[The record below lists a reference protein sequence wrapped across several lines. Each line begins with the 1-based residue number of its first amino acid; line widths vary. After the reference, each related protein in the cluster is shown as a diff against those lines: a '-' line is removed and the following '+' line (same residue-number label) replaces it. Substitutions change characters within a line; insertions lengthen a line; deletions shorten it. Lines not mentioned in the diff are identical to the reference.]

1 MNVIVASLI
10 TLGVIGLVAA
20 IVLYFV
26 AQKFKVE
33 EDPRIDEVESVLPG
47 ANCGGC
53 GFPGCHGFADACV
66 KSPSLDGK
74 LCPVGGQP
82 VMSKIAT
89 ILGMSV
95 ADAKPKVAVVR
106 CNGSCA
112 NRPKKNL
119 FDGAKSCRIS
129 NQLYAGETGCSF
141 GCLGYGDCVDVCKF
155 DAIKINP
162 DTGLPEVDDDKCTA
176 CGACAKICPKRI
188 IELRDKGVKNR
199 RVFVSCVNKDKGA
212 VARKACSAACIGC
225 GLCAK
230 NCPFNAIKV
239 ENNLAYIDFNLC
251 RLCRKCV
258 AVCPTGAI
266 HDVNFPTPVPP
277 AQKNTTAAKPLAK
290 PADSANDI
298 NSTKTDNAAVNT
310 DKKSESQIESNTNNA
325 PVIEIVAKKEV
336 VAEKEVVTE
345 KEVVAENKKQESAPE
360 TSVAP
365 DTIKGEDDFK
375 AEPKVDS
382 SASQPEAP
390 ASEKDGVEITI
401 EKETDN
407 SKEAEVEIEVIDPRT
422 DNNNDNKESAPSV
435 KIEVEENKT
444 VTKASVDEKTELPQS
459 DAAPTNKVDEKN
471 VDDVSQLIDPE
482 MRVVPRE
489 KKDKKSE
496 KPTAEQQT
504 LF

>member
-162 DTGLPEVDDDKCTA
+162 NTGLPEVDDDKCTA

-277 AQKNTTAAKPLAK
+277 AQKNTTAAKP
-290 PADSANDI
+290 ADSANDV

-310 DKKSESQIESNTNNA
+310 EKNAESQKENNTNNT

-336 VAEKEVVTE
+336 VAAKEI
-345 KEVVAENKKQESAPE
+345 VAENKKQESTPE
-360 TSVAP
+360 MSVAS

-382 SASQPEAP
+382 SASQSEAP

>member
-277 AQKNTTAAKPLAK
+277 AQKNNTAAKPVAK
-290 PADSANDI
+290 SADSANDV
-298 NSTKTDNAAVNT
+298 NSTKTDNAAVN
-310 DKKSESQIESNTNNA
+310 KEKNAESQIENNTNNT

-336 VAEKEVVTE
+336 VSE
-345 KEVVAENKKQESAPE
+345 KEVVAENKKPESTSE

-407 SKEAEVEIEVIDPRT
+407 SKESEIEIEVIDPRT

-444 VTKASVDEKTELPQS
+444 ETKASVDEKTELPQS

-496 KPTAEQQT
+496 KPTAEEQT

>member
-1 MNVIVASLI
+1 MNIIVASLI

-162 DTGLPEVDDDKCTA
+162 NTGLPEVDDDKCTA

-239 ENNLAYIDFNLC
+239 ENYLAYIDFNLC

-277 AQKNTTAAKPLAK
+277 AQKNNTAAKPVAK
-290 PADSANDI
+290 PADSENAV
-298 NSTKTDNAAVNT
+298 NSTKTDNAVVNT
-310 DKKSESQIESNTNNA
+310 EKNAESQKENNTNNT

-336 VAEKEVVTE
+336 VAAKEI
-345 KEVVAENKKQESAPE
+345 VAENKKQESTPE
-360 TSVAP
+360 MSVAS

-382 SASQPEAP
+382 SASQSEAP

-407 SKEAEVEIEVIDPRT
+407 SKESEIEIEVIDPST

-444 VTKASVDEKTELPQS
+444 ETKAPVDEKTELPQS

-482 MRVVPRE
+482 MRVIPRE

>member
-112 NRPKKNL
+112 NRPKKNF

-277 AQKNTTAAKPLAK
+277 AQKNTTAAKP
-290 PADSANDI
+290 ADSANDV

-310 DKKSESQIESNTNNA
+310 EKNAESQKENNTNNT

-336 VAEKEVVTE
+336 VAAKEI
-345 KEVVAENKKQESAPE
+345 VAENKKQESTPE
-360 TSVAP
+360 MSVAS

-382 SASQPEAP
+382 SASQSEAP

>member
-112 NRPKKNL
+112 NRPKKNF

-277 AQKNTTAAKPLAK
+277 AQKNTTAAKP
-290 PADSANDI
+290 ADSANDV

-310 DKKSESQIESNTNNA
+310 EKNAESQKENNTNNT

-336 VAEKEVVTE
+336 VAAKEI
-345 KEVVAENKKQESAPE
+345 VAENKKQESAPE

-407 SKEAEVEIEVIDPRT
+407 SKESEIEIEVIDPST

-444 VTKASVDEKTELPQS
+444 ETKAPVDEKTELPQS
-459 DAAPTNKVDEKN
+459 DAAPTNKVDEKK

-482 MRVVPRE
+482 MRVIPRE

>member
-1 MNVIVASLI
+1 MNIIVASLI

-106 CNGSCA
+106 CNGSGA

-277 AQKNTTAAKPLAK
+277 AQKNTTAAKP
-290 PADSANDI
+290 ADSANDV

-310 DKKSESQIESNTNNA
+310 EKNAESQIENNTNNA

-336 VAEKEVVTE
+336 VSEKEVVT
-345 KEVVAENKKQESAPE
+345 ENKKQESAPE

-365 DTIKGEDDFK
+365 DTIKGEDDSK
-375 AEPKVDS
+375 TEPNVDS

>member
-277 AQKNTTAAKPLAK
+277 AQKNTTAAKP
-290 PADSANDI
+290 ADSANDV

-310 DKKSESQIESNTNNA
+310 EKNAESQIENNTNNA

-336 VAEKEVVTE
+336 VSE

-482 MRVVPRE
+482 MRVIPRE

>member
-95 ADAKPKVAVVR
+95 ADSKPKVAVVR

-112 NRPKKNL
+112 NRPKKNF

-176 CGACAKICPKRI
+176 CGACVKICPKRI

-277 AQKNTTAAKPLAK
+277 AQKNTTAAKP
-290 PADSANDI
+290 ADSANDV

-310 DKKSESQIESNTNNA
+310 EKNAESQIENNTNNA
-325 PVIEIVAKKEV
+325 PVIEIVS
-336 VAEKEVVTE
+336 EKEVVS
-345 KEVVAENKKQESAPE
+345 ENKKPESTPE
-360 TSVAP
+360 MSVAP

-407 SKEAEVEIEVIDPRT
+407 SKESEIEIEVIDPRT

-444 VTKASVDEKTELPQS
+444 ETKALVDEKTELPQS
-459 DAAPTNKVDEKN
+459 DAAPTNKVDEKK

-482 MRVVPRE
+482 MRVIPRE

>member
-112 NRPKKNL
+112 NRPKKNF

-277 AQKNTTAAKPLAK
+277 AQKNTTAAKPVAK

-310 DKKSESQIESNTNNA
+310 EKNAESQIENNTNNA

-336 VAEKEVVTE
+336 VS
-345 KEVVAENKKQESAPE
+345 ENKKPESTPE
-360 TSVAP
+360 MSVAP

>member
-277 AQKNTTAAKPLAK
+277 AQKNTTAAKP
-290 PADSANDI
+290 ADSANDV

-310 DKKSESQIESNTNNA
+310 EKNAESQKENNTNNT

-336 VAEKEVVTE
+336 VAAKEI
-345 KEVVAENKKQESAPE
+345 VAENKKQESTPE
-360 TSVAP
+360 MSVAS

-382 SASQPEAP
+382 SASQSEAP

>member
-1 MNVIVASLI
+1 MNIIVASLI

-53 GFPGCHGFADACV
+53 GYPGCRGFADACV
-66 KSPSLDGK
+66 KATSLEGK

-82 VMSKIAT
+82 VMSKVAT
-89 ILGMSV
+89 ILGMAVS
-95 ADAKPKVAVVR
+95 DAKPKVAVVR

-112 NRPKKNL
+112 NRPKKNN

-141 GCLGYGDCVDVCKF
+141 GCLGYGDCVEVCKF
-155 DAIKINP
+155 NAIHINEE
-162 DTGLPEVDDDKCTA
+162 TGLPVVDDDKCTA
-176 CGACAKICPKRI
+176 CGACVKICPKHV

-199 RVFVSCVNKDKGA
+199 RVFVSCINKDKGG

-225 GLCAK
+225 GKCAK
-230 NCPFNAIKV
+230 VCPFGAITV

-258 AVCPTGAI
+258 AECPTGAI
-266 HDVNFPTPVPP
+266 HDVNFPTPAPA
-277 AQKNTTAAKPLAK
+277 AQKPVAKPIEPTAKSAEPVAKPIEPTTKSAEPTTKPAEPATK
-290 PADSANDI
+290 PADSVAKPSVDI
-298 NSTKTDNAAVNT
+298 KQETISNTDNVKVENQKIDAP
-310 DKKSESQIESNTNNA
+310 IETN
-325 PVIEIVAKKEV
+325 VVVEEAKV
-336 VAEKEVVTE
+336 VEK
-345 KEVVAENKKQESAPE
+345 PI
-360 TSVAP
+360 SV
-365 DTIKGEDDFK
+365 
-375 AEPKVDS
+375 
-382 SASQPEAP
+382 
-390 ASEKDGVEITI
+390 
-401 EKETDN
+401 
-407 SKEAEVEIEVIDPRT
+407 EVEKKADETTAD
-422 DNNNDNKESAPSV
+422 V
-435 KIEVEENKT
+435 KIEVEAKHADDSVEIVVEEKVPTSETPVVETPVVEVPVVEAPTIDTPNPEKIINSETTAIEKEESAVVKSDSENK
-444 VTKASVDEKTELPQS
+444 SEQS
-459 DAAPTNKVDEKN
+459 DA
-471 VDDVSQLIDPE
+471 DDVDISKLIDPE

-489 KKDKKSE
+489 KKEKKIE

>member
-1 MNVIVASLI
+1 MNIIVASLI

-53 GFPGCHGFADACV
+53 GYPGCRGFADACV
-66 KSPSLDGK
+66 KATSLEGK

-82 VMSKIAT
+82 VMSKVAT
-89 ILGMSV
+89 ILGMAVS
-95 ADAKPKVAVVR
+95 DAKPKVAVVR

-112 NRPKKNL
+112 NRPKKNN

-141 GCLGYGDCVDVCKF
+141 GCLGYGDCVEVCKF
-155 DAIKINP
+155 NAIHINEE
-162 DTGLPEVDDDKCTA
+162 TGLPVVDDDKCTA
-176 CGACAKICPKRI
+176 CGACVKICPKHV

-199 RVFVSCVNKDKGA
+199 RVFVSCINKDKGG

-225 GLCAK
+225 GKCAK
-230 NCPFNAIKV
+230 ACPFGAITV

-258 AVCPTGAI
+258 AECPTGAI
-266 HDVNFPTPVPP
+266 HDVNFPTPAPA
-277 AQKNTTAAKPLAK
+277 AQKPASKPVEPATKPAEPVAKPAEPATK
-290 PADSANDI
+290 PADSVAKPSVDI
-298 NSTKTDNAAVNT
+298 KPENTSNTDNVKVENQKI
-310 DKKSESQIESNTNNA
+310 DA
-325 PVIEIVAKKEV
+325 PVDTNVVVEEAKV
-336 VAEKEVVTE
+336 VEKPIPV
-345 KEVVAENKKQESAPE
+345 
-360 TSVAP
+360 
-365 DTIKGEDDFK
+365 
-375 AEPKVDS
+375 
-382 SASQPEAP
+382 
-390 ASEKDGVEITI
+390 
-401 EKETDN
+401 
-407 SKEAEVEIEVIDPRT
+407 EVEKKADETTAD
-422 DNNNDNKESAPSV
+422 V
-435 KIEVEENKT
+435 KIEVEAKPADDSVEIVVEEKVPTSEAPVVEAPVVKVPVVEVPATDTPNPEKIINPETTVIKKEESAEVKSDSENK
-444 VTKASVDEKTELPQS
+444 SEQS
-459 DAAPTNKVDEKN
+459 DAHDV
-471 VDDVSQLIDPE
+471 DVSQLIDPE

-489 KKDKKSE
+489 KKEKKIE

>member
-112 NRPKKNL
+112 NRPKKNF

-277 AQKNTTAAKPLAK
+277 AQKNTTAAKP
-290 PADSANDI
+290 ADSANDV

-310 DKKSESQIESNTNNA
+310 EKNAESQIENNTNNA
-325 PVIEIVAKKEV
+325 PVIEIVAQKEV
-336 VAEKEVVTE
+336 VFEKEVVS
-345 KEVVAENKKQESAPE
+345 ENKKPESTPE
-360 TSVAP
+360 MSVAP

-407 SKEAEVEIEVIDPRT
+407 SKEAEVEIAKIIDI
-422 DNNNDNKESAPSV
+422 V
-435 KIEVEENKT
+435 
-444 VTKASVDEKTELPQS
+444 
-459 DAAPTNKVDEKN
+459 
-471 VDDVSQLIDPE
+471 
-482 MRVVPRE
+482 
-489 KKDKKSE
+489 
-496 KPTAEQQT
+496 
-504 LF
+504 

>member
-95 ADAKPKVAVVR
+95 ADSKPKVAVVR

-112 NRPKKNL
+112 NRPKKNF

-277 AQKNTTAAKPLAK
+277 AQKNTTAAKP
-290 PADSANDI
+290 ADSANDV

-310 DKKSESQIESNTNNA
+310 EKNAESQIENNTNNA

-336 VAEKEVVTE
+336 VSE
-345 KEVVAENKKQESAPE
+345 KEVVAENKKPESTSE

>member
-1 MNVIVASLI
+1 MNIIVASLI

-162 DTGLPEVDDDKCTA
+162 NTGLPEVDDDKCTA

-277 AQKNTTAAKPLAK
+277 AQKNTTAAKPVAK
-290 PADSANDI
+290 PADSANDV
-298 NSTKTDNAAVNT
+298 NSTKTDNAAVN
-310 DKKSESQIESNTNNA
+310 KEKNAESQIENNTNNA
-325 PVIEIVAKKEV
+325 PVIEIVAQKEV
-336 VAEKEVVTE
+336 VS
-345 KEVVAENKKQESAPE
+345 ENKKPESTPE
-360 TSVAP
+360 MSVAP
-365 DTIKGEDDFK
+365 DTIKCEDDSK
-375 AEPKVDS
+375 TEPKVDS

-407 SKEAEVEIEVIDPRT
+407 SKESEIEIEVIDPST

-444 VTKASVDEKTELPQS
+444 ETKAPVDEKTELPQS

-482 MRVVPRE
+482 MRVIPRE